1 MTNAGAAA
9 TSALPPLLGD
19 GEPPAVEIVNPD
31 SEATC
36 FLVCD
41 HASKRLPRRLGDLG
55 LTDAARESH
64 IGWDIGAADLARRL
78 AAGLNATLLLSGY
91 SRLAIDCN
99 RPLASPGSVPASS
112 AGIAIPGNH
121 GLDPLQIAQRRNSL
135 FHPYH
140 QAIAQALDR
149 RRDRGQ
155 ATALFS
161 IHSFSPDVPGQCR
174 PWHVEFAYNR
184 DRRLAG
190 LLLDSFAAEH
200 DLTVGDNLPYNVDD
214 ESDHTIPVHGERRS
228 LPHVLI
234 EIRQD
239 TLASPA
245 LIDRWAERLLSH
257 LRRLLPELDRL
268 AATPS

>member
-1 MTNAGAAA
+1 
-9 TSALPPLLGD
+9 
-19 GEPPAVEIVNPD
+19 VNPD
-31 SEATC
+31 SEAIY

-64 IGWDIGAADLARRL
+64 IGWDIGAAELARRL
-78 AAGLNATLLLSGY
+78 ATGLNATLLLSGY

-112 AGIAIPGNH
+112 AGIEIPGNQDL
-121 GLDPLQIAQRRNSL
+121 GPFEIAQRQAGL

-140 QAIAQALDR
+140 DAIARLLDR
-149 RRDRGQ
+149 RRARGQ
-155 ATALFS
+155 PTALFS
-161 IHSFSPDVPGQCR
+161 MHSFTPDFPGQTR
-174 PWHVEFAYNR
+174 PWHIDFAYNR

-190 LLLDSFAAEH
+190 LLLDSFVAEH

-214 ESDHTIPVHGERRS
+214 ESDHTIPVHGEKRG

-239 TLASPA
+239 RLASPA

-257 LRRLLPELDRL
+257 LRRLMPELVRL
-268 AATPS
+268 ATLPS